1 MRAFWGI
8 LLTDDEKKEEITVKA
23 PSTPVIDP
31 EKKIQKATEKALEE
45 ERYGILQVPKKTGTY
60 IGASSVVMGVI
71 LFVVLAYMNLT
82 GQVSGMF
89 SSSAALWVLGLWLVV
104 GLMSIVAG
112 FFLMGSE

>member
-8 LLTDDEKKEEITVKA
+8 LLTDDEKKKEITVRA
-23 PSTPVIDP
+23 PSKPVIAP
-31 EKKIQKATEKALEE
+31 EKKAQKATEKALEE

-60 IGASSVVMGVI
+60 IGASSVVTGIM
-71 LFVVLAYMNLT
+71 LFVVLAYMNLS

-89 SSSAALWVLGLWLVV
+89 SSGASLWVLGLWLVV
-104 GLMSIVAG
+104 GLISIVTG